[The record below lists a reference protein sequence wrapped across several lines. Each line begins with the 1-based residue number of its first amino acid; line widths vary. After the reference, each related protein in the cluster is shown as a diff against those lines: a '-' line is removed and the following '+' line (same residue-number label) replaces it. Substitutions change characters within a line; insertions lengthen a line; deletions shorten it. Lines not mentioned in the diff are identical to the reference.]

1 MLAAWMVWGALVA
14 QQAAPGPPP
23 QQAPGELPVFRAET
37 TLALVRFHV
46 VRKNAYVDDL
56 KPADVVLLEDG
67 SPRKLTLFEGGR
79 AARRTVPVEVI
90 LLFDTSGSVTQ
101 EGLLDPLAYQST
113 LLDGAPNARLAVYG
127 FDSALRRFSRPTRD
141 PAELAGA
148 LERVV
153 NFRSGARPRPDTI
166 RLQLPPKR
174 KSDPRGGTW
183 IYESVLAAAKDAAA
197 WPGNATRMLV
207 VLSDGFSTTTS
218 QPEDAASLASE
229 LGIPIYPVVLGHH
242 RLEEQMRQVH
252 ETGYNSQGVMSDGA
266 RQRLQRLEAQERDI
280 LDFARLGELTGGRS
294 FNPRTIN
301 LTVVRQIL
309 AGLLNQI
316 RCEYVVGFTPGPPA
330 GQPLRHKL
338 QVKLRGKELGKVLGG
353 ARSITY

>member
-1 MLAAWMVWGALVA
+1 MFLGALVA

-79 AARRTVPVEVI
+79 SVQRTVPVEVT
-90 LLFDTSGSVTQ
+90 LLFDTSGSVTH
-101 EGLLDPLAYQST
+101 EGLLDPLVYQST
-113 LLDGAPNARLAVYG
+113 LLDGVPNARLAVYG
-127 FDSALRRFSRPTRD
+127 FDSVLRRFSRPTRD

-148 LERVV
+148 FERVV

-183 IYESVLAAAKDAAA
+183 IYESVLAAARDAAA

-207 VLSDGFSTTTS
+207 VFSDGFSTTTS
-218 QPEDAASLASE
+218 RPEDAATPISE
-229 LGIPIYPVVLGHH
+229 LGIPVYPVALGHH
-242 RLEEQMRQVH
+242 RIQEQMRQVY
-252 ETGYNSQGVMSDGA
+252 ETGYNSQGVMNDGA
-266 RQRLQRLEAQERDI
+266 RQRLQRLEAQENDI
-280 LDFARLGELTGGRS
+280 LGFAGLGELTGGRS
-294 FNPRTIN
+294 FDPRVIN

-330 GQPLRHKL
+330 GQPLRHRL
-338 QVKLRGKELGKVLGG
+338 QVRLRGKELGKVLGG
-353 ARSITY
+353 TRAITY